1 MYCAHSCLVC
11 ILAYLQRDT
20 GCWTLECSCRRSL
33 PAQGGSHSA
42 FLHLGSVAI
51 SNFRLDRCDQV
62 WSATSGLTAPWL
74 LTALR
79 KIDWKTNYSE
89 IKHDWTCR
97 FQLLERDD
105 QYDWQLWLHWC
116 LGWKLLHDGIICYN
130 QPATSPSAFGRAQIR
145 SSYIKSVCLHF
156 FVTRLVYC
164 KKWSD
169 MENIIV
175 VWLVY
180 VCLKLFE
187 VFHCKLRF
195 LEHYGEFVL
204 GGRSL
209 LVFAGNRCEWMASAK
224 NHCSSYSFTRFL
236 ATGASG
242 FKSCRWDRTWNILME
257 VNLIRQLYFNFHVVF
272 FLKHVYHYESMY
284 LE

>member
-1 MYCAHSCLVC
+1 MYCAYSCLVC

-130 QPATSPSAFGRAQIR
+130 QPATSKPQCIWTCTDPFIIHQIGLPAFFCDQTGLLQEMIRHGKDYSCMTCVCMFEIVWSLSLQTEVSWTLWRICPWWTIAFGLCWESMWMDGVSQ
-145 SSYIKSVCLHF
+145 KPLF
-156 FVTRLVYC
+156 F
-164 KKWSD
+164 
-169 MENIIV
+169 
-175 VWLVY
+175 
-180 VCLKLFE
+180 LF
-187 VFHCKLRF
+187 V
-195 LEHYGEFVL
+195 
-204 GGRSL
+204 
-209 LVFAGNRCEWMASAK
+209 
-224 NHCSSYSFTRFL
+224 YSFLGDRGIRFQEL
-236 ATGASG
+236 QMGP
-242 FKSCRWDRTWNILME
+242 D
-257 VNLIRQLYFNFHVVF
+257 
-272 FLKHVYHYESMY
+272 LKHPQSWKWI
-284 LE
+284 